1 MPVQEEDISTIT
13 HINFICKEINEKTT
27 DLYESLMD
35 RDNDEAKKSIQE
47 MMKYLSELSQSLSD
61 EI

>member
-1 MPVQEEDISTIT
+1 
-13 HINFICKEINEKTT
+13 
-27 DLYESLMD
+27 MD

>member
-1 MPVQEEDISTIT
+1 MPVQEGDISTIT
-13 HINFICKEINEKTT
+13 HINFVCKEIHDKTT

-35 RDNDEAKKSIQE
+35 RDNDEAKKNIQE